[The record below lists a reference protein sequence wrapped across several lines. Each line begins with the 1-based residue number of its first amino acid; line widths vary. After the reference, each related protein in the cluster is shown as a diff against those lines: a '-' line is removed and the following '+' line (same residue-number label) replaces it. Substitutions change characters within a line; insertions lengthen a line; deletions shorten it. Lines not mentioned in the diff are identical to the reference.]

1 LVVVVVG
8 VVVVVESGAVVV
20 VVAVGVVVVV
30 VGVVAS
36 STINSSLFADGA
48 VGVTPV
54 GSKANVTRRSFVNL
68 ILAGFVVNV
77 GFSWPNVDQ

>member
-8 VVVVVESGAVVV
+8 VLVVVVGPVGAVVV
-20 VVAVGVVVVV
+20 VVGAVVVV

-36 STINSSLFADGA
+36 STISSTLFADGA

-54 GSKANVTRRSFVNL
+54 GSKASVKRRSFVNL

-77 GFSWPNVDQ
+77 GVFWANVAQ